1 LVSEHGSQLRIGPT
15 GQIVGFDQ
23 PAMLDIGRARD
34 FDAAVLAELLPAA
47 ELGMLEALQS
57 QRSD

>member
-1 LVSEHGSQLRIGPT
+1 VLVSEHGSQVRVGPT

-23 PAMLDIGRARD
+23 SALLDIAQARG

-47 ELGMLEALQS
+47 EHGMLESL
-57 QRSD
+57 QRS